1 MISPFQQTVK
11 HLLRMSL
18 TWLGNDRM
26 FTVLRALFGEELIKY
41 AVLKPERPIEIAI
54 RQNNERGTLRSK
66 QNSPMAVVQS
76 ASITFCFMFTQE

>member
-1 MISPFQQTVK
+1 
-11 HLLRMSL
+11 
-18 TWLGNDRM
+18 M

-54 RQNNERGTLRSK
+54 RQNDERGTLRSK